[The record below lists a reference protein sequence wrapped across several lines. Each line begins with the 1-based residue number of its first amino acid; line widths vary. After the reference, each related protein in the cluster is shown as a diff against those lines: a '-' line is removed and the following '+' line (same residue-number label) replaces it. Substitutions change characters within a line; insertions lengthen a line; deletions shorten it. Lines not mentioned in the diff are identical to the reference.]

1 MLQAM
6 LSVSPFTEF
15 HPLRY
20 VEREN
25 SRAFT
30 MMGVRS
36 FQSTIRYVDGER
48 HLPRS
53 AATIAAQHSPTAQQH
68 STWRSP
74 VPYLFGGLAAMLGLI
89 AGSDTQSG
97 DAKGE
102 DGDAAKAT
110 WAPREQRIVVIMA
123 GNEKPS
129 FLATPLSG
137 GASYF
142 GDCSGTEKVGVAE
155 KEVED
160 WTKRMTGN
168 RDYGDSEAV
177 QVGNEFSHPFFLL
190 PIGFSGFPF
199 LSLSASASS
208 SSRYIR

>member
-1 MLQAM
+1 MG
-6 LSVSPFTEF
+6 SVTF
-15 HPLRY
+15 L
-20 VEREN
+20 
-25 SRAFT
+25 
-30 MMGVRS
+30 G
-36 FQSTIRYVDGER
+36 
-48 HLPRS
+48 S

-68 STWRSP
+68 STWCSP

-89 AGSDTQSG
+89 AFALLLLACSHWKLSGYGEQENSGSDTQSG

-177 QVGNEFSHPFFLL
+177 QVGH
-190 PIGFSGFPF
+190 
-199 LSLSASASS
+199 
-208 SSRYIR
+208 